1 MLGVLLA
8 LAGTIVVQPGGR
20 VPTLSAALALA
31 HPGDRIVVRAGSYR
45 EPALVVTL
53 ARLEIVGE
61 GAPVFEGGEHVTL
74 ELRADSIVVRG
85 LVFTGVTPSPVEDR
99 AAILARGV
107 HGCRLEDNRIR
118 DAFFG
123 IYLMESSGCAIRRNL
138 IQGPPGQLTAA
149 ARGNGIHLWRS
160 RDNLLEHNDV
170 AGERDG
176 IYFEFSAGNEV
187 RENSV
192 LGNLRYGLHFMRSD
206 SCSYRRNLFAGN
218 AAGVAVMYSRGVRM
232 IENRFERNWGAA
244 AYGLLLK
251 EISEAEVRGNR
262 FVRNTVALY
271 LDDSNRNAIAGNLFE
286 ANGWGIKLL
295 ANAGDNRFEG
305 NSFLGNSFDVGT
317 NSRSSSSSFE
327 GNWWDRYRGYDLDR
341 DGRGDVPFRPVRL
354 FALVVEQNSPALI
367 LLRSAFVDLLDGA
380 ERLLPVLTPESLAD
394 RRPLMERPP
403 PR

>member
-1 MLGVLLA
+1 MLGVLLT
-8 LAGTIVVQPGGR
+8 LAGTIVVQPGGP

-31 HPGDRIVVRAGSYR
+31 RPGDRIVVRAGSYR

-53 ARLEIVGE
+53 PRLEIVGE
-61 GAPVFEGGEHVTL
+61 GAPVLEGGEHVTL

-85 LVFTGVTPSPVEDR
+85 LVFAGVTPSPVEDR

-107 HGCRLEDNRIR
+107 HGCRLEDNLIR

-123 IYLMESSGCAIRRNL
+123 IYLMESSGCAIRHNR
-138 IQGPPGQLTAA
+138 IQGRPGQLTAA

-160 RDNLLEHNDV
+160 RDNLLERNDV
-170 AGERDG
+170 AGARDG
-176 IYFEFSAGNEV
+176 IYFEFSAGNAV
-187 RENSV
+187 RENTV
-192 LGNLRYGLHFMRSD
+192 RGNLRYGLHFMRSD
-206 SCSYRRNLFAGN
+206 SCNYRHNLFGGN

-232 IENRFERNWGAA
+232 LENRFERNWGAA

-317 NSRSSSSSFE
+317 NSRSSTSSFE
-327 GNWWDRYRGYDLDR
+327 GNWWDRYHGYDLDR

-354 FALVVEQNSPALI
+354 FALVVEQSSPALL

-380 ERLLPVLTPESLAD
+380 ERLLPVLTPEALAD
-394 RRPLMERPP
+394 RRPLMRPP